1 MGNNTQE
8 AMCWCRTCGEKK
20 KRKRRKKEVRS
31 IIKIKNKDWL
41 MTDTKKIFS
50 RRKKGKKIL

>member
-8 AMCWCRTCGEKK
+8 AMCWCRTYGEKK

-31 IIKIKNKDWL
+31 IIKIKNKD
-41 MTDTKKIFS
+41 
-50 RRKKGKKIL
+50 